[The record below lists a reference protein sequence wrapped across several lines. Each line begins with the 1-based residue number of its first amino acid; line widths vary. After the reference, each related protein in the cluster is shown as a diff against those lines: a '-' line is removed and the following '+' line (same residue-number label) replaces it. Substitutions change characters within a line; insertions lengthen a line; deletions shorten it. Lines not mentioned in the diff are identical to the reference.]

1 MKKAILLTCTAI
13 VAVLSAP
20 IAGADGAVYP
30 GNLDKPSYLP
40 DDKEKYHGHVI
51 EACRCYM
58 EAIEESRNAK
68 SSLSEQERREKVAE
82 ARRNMVERVNRY
94 PDEINDTYWT
104 QDGLYAS
111 PLYAAVFGNDY
122 ELVQY
127 MLQQGALPFLPDYCY
142 AELKISPEIQSLLF
156 HTRIQYN
163 ILEICLKAKK
173 AGIKLEGEQPSGR

>member
-20 IAGADGAVYP
+20 IAGADGAIYP
-30 GNLDKPSYLP
+30 GNLDRSSYLA
-40 DDKEKYHGHVI
+40 DDKERYQGHVI
-51 EACRCYM
+51 EACRLYI
-58 EAIEESRNAK
+58 EAIEEARNTKSR
-68 SSLSEQERREKVAE
+68 LSEQEHVEKTEA
-82 ARRNMVERVNRY
+82 ARRYLIERIELY

-122 ELVQY
+122 ELVQH

-156 HTRIQYN
+156 HARNQYN
-163 ILEICLKAKK
+163 LLEICLKAKK
-173 AGIKLEGEQPSGR
+173 AGIKLEGEKPSGR